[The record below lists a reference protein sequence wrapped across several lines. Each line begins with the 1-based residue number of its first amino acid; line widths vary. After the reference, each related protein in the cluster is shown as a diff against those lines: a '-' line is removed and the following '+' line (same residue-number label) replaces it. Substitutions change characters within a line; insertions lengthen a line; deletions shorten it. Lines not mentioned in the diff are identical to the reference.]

1 MSRSVPSKPAAPS
14 CIRIPF
20 SKHSGRNK
28 CPESGSRLK
37 VASLANAELDAV
49 PPNLICPCCRLAC
62 AQLLP
67 FLVSQR
73 CDLGRF
79 PILLPSLSSH
89 SQANLL
95 TCSVNMNLPS
105 IFQLSLVFCCKTLQR
120 MSQWQQVS
128 LSHCLR
134 RNHELALL
142 LADSFRN
149 LGCACPSSSLEARV
163 HPRRWKHLR
172 ETC

>member
-1 MSRSVPSKPAAPS
+1 MHWHRTIMSRRRRV
-14 CIRIPF
+14 CWQIPF
-20 SKHSGRNK
+20 PIWHMRRCGKSFITLQPSNIVKQPRSWLQSSSPHRSFFLLTHS
-28 CPESGSRLK
+28 ETRLCA
-37 VASLANAELDAV
+37 VAAILA
-49 PPNLICPCCRLAC
+49 
-62 AQLLP
+62 QMW
-67 FLVSQR
+67 
-73 CDLGRF
+73 DLGRS

-105 IFQLSLVFCCKTLQR
+105 TFQLSLVFCCKTLQR

-149 LGCACPSSSLEARV
+149 LGCACPSS
-163 HPRRWKHLR
+163 
-172 ETC
+172 